1 MRIITG
7 KFRGRNLLKSDH
19 LKSLRPTTDKN
30 REALFNI
37 LSFGKFDKGLAKGL
51 AEGLAEGLD
60 FKLIDS
66 KILDLCCGSGSIG
79 FEALSRGAKFI
90 TFIDNNREHLELV
103 KKNAELLKVESDS
116 EIICA
121 DARNLLANKNEFD
134 LIFLDPPYSEDSLPI
149 IKNLLE
155 KNFIHEKT
163 LLVVEMKSGKEPE
176 SFLPLTLLETRKYGS
191 TSFNFLRK

>member
-7 KFRGRNLLKSDH
+7 KFRGRNLFKSDH

-37 LSFGKFDKGLAKGL
+37 LSFGRFG
-51 AEGLAEGLD
+51 

-66 KILDLCCGSGSIG
+66 KILDLCCGSGAIG

-103 KKNAELLKVESDS
+103 KKNAELLKVESDC
-116 EIICA
+116 EVICA
-121 DARNLLANKNEFD
+121 DARNLLENKKEFD
-134 LIFLDPPYSEDSLPI
+134 LICLDPPYSEDSWPI
-149 IKNLLE
+149 IKNLFE
-155 KNFIHEKT
+155 
-163 LLVVEMKSGKEPE
+163 
-176 SFLPLTLLETRKYGS
+176 
-191 TSFNFLRK
+191 

>member
-51 AEGLAEGLD
+51 AKGLD

-103 KKNAELLKVESDS
+103 KKNAELLKFESDS

-176 SFLPLTLLETRKYGS
+176 SFSPLTLLETRKYGS

>member
-7 KFRGRNLLKSDH
+7 KFRGRNLFKSDH

-51 AEGLAEGLD
+51 AKGLD

-90 TFIDNNREHLELV
+90 TFIDNNRENWELV
-103 KKNAELLKVESDS
+103 NKNAELLKVESDS

-163 LLVVEMKSGKEPE
+163 LLVVEMKSGKEPK
-176 SFLPLTLLETRKYGS
+176 SFSPLTLLESRKYGS

>member
-51 AEGLAEGLD
+51 AKGLD

-66 KILDLCCGSGSIG
+66 KILDLCCGTGSIG

-176 SFLPLTLLETRKYGS
+176 SFSPLTLLETRKYGS

>member
-37 LSFGKFDKGLAKGL
+37 LSFGKFAKGLAK
-51 AEGLAEGLD
+51 GLD

-163 LLVVEMKSGKEPE
+163 LLVVEMKSGKEPK
-176 SFLPLTLLETRKYGS
+176 SFSPLTLLETRKYGS
-191 TSFNFLRK
+191 TSFNFLIK

>member
-37 LSFGKFDKGLAKGL
+37 LSFGKFSKGLAKGL
-51 AEGLAEGLD
+51 AKGLD

-66 KILDLCCGSGSIG
+66 KILDLCCGTGSIG

-176 SFLPLTLLETRKYGS
+176 SFSPLTLLETRKYGS

>member
-7 KFRGRNLLKSDH
+7 KFRGRNLFKSDN

-37 LSFGKFDKGLAKGL
+37 LSFGKFAK
-51 AEGLAEGLD
+51 GLD

-66 KILDLCCGSGSIG
+66 KILDLCCGTGSIG

-90 TFIDNNREHLELV
+90 TFIDNNREHLDLV

-163 LLVVEMKSGKEPE
+163 LLVVEMKSGKEPK
-176 SFLPLTLLETRKYGS
+176 SFSPLTLLESRKYGS

>member
-7 KFRGRNLLKSDH
+7 KFRGRNLFKSDH

-51 AEGLAEGLD
+51 AKGLD

-163 LLVVEMKSGKEPE
+163 LLVVEMKSGKEPK
-176 SFLPLTLLETRKYGS
+176 SFSPLTLLESRKYGS

>member
-51 AEGLAEGLD
+51 AKGLD

-66 KILDLCCGSGSIG
+66 KILDLCCGTGSIG

-134 LIFLDPPYSEDSLPI
+134 LIFLDPPYSEESLPI
-149 IKNLLE
+149 IKNLFE

-176 SFLPLTLLETRKYGS
+176 SFLPLTLLENRKYGS
-191 TSFNFLRK
+191 TSFIFLRK

>member
-51 AEGLAEGLD
+51 AKGLD

-79 FEALSRGAKFI
+79 FEALSRGAKFV

-163 LLVVEMKSGKEPE
+163 LLVVEMKSGKEPK
-176 SFLPLTLLETRKYGS
+176 SFSPLTLLESRKYGS

>member
-37 LSFGKFDKGLAKGL
+37 LSFGKFSKGLAKGL
-51 AEGLAEGLD
+51 AKGLD

-79 FEALSRGAKFI
+79 FEALSRGAKFV

-103 KKNAELLKVESDS
+103 KKNAELLKVESDA

-163 LLVVEMKSGKEPE
+163 LLVVEMKSGKEPK
-176 SFLPLTLLETRKYGS
+176 SFSPLTLLETRKYGS

>member
-51 AEGLAEGLD
+51 AKGLD

-163 LLVVEMKSGKEPE
+163 LLVVEMKSGKEPK
-176 SFLPLTLLETRKYGS
+176 SFSPLTLLETRKYGS

>member
-37 LSFGKFDKGLAKGL
+37 LSFGRFAK
-51 AEGLAEGLD
+51 GLD

-66 KILDLCCGSGSIG
+66 KILDLCCGVGAIG

-103 KKNAELLKVESDS
+103 KKNSELLKVENDC
-116 EIICA
+116 EVICA
-121 DARNLLANKNEFD
+121 DARNLLENKKEFD
-134 LIFLDPPYSEDSLPI
+134 LIFLDPPYSEESAPI
-149 IKNLLE
+149 IKNLFE

-163 LLVVEMKSGKEPE
+163 LLVVEMRSGKEPE
-176 SFLPLTLLETRKYGS
+176 NFLPLQLLESRKYGS

>member
-19 LKSLRPTTDKN
+19 LQSLRPTTDKN

-37 LSFGKFDKGLAKGL
+37 LSFGRF
-51 AEGLAEGLD
+51 D

-66 KILDLCCGSGSIG
+66 KILDLCCGTGAIG
-79 FEALSRGAKFI
+79 FEALSRGAKSI

-103 KKNAELLKVESDS
+103 KKNSELLKVENDC
-116 EIICA
+116 EVICA
-121 DARNLLANKNEFD
+121 DARNLLENKKELD
-134 LIFLDPPYSEDSLPI
+134 LIFLDPPYSEESLPI

-176 SFLPLTLLETRKYGS
+176 SFLPLTLLENRKYGS
-191 TSFNFLRK
+191 TSFIFLRK

>member
-90 TFIDNNREHLELV
+90 TFIDNNR
-103 KKNAELLKVESDS
+103 
-116 EIICA
+116 
-121 DARNLLANKNEFD
+121 
-134 LIFLDPPYSEDSLPI
+134 
-149 IKNLLE
+149 
-155 KNFIHEKT
+155 NFT
-163 LLVVEMKSGKEPE
+163 L
-176 SFLPLTLLETRKYGS
+176 
-191 TSFNFLRK
+191 

>member
-51 AEGLAEGLD
+51 AKGLD

-79 FEALSRGAKFI
+79 FEALSRGAKFV

-103 KKNAELLKVESDS
+103 KKNAELLKVESDA

-163 LLVVEMKSGKEPE
+163 LLVVEMKSGKEPK
-176 SFLPLTLLETRKYGS
+176 SFSPLTLLESRKYGS